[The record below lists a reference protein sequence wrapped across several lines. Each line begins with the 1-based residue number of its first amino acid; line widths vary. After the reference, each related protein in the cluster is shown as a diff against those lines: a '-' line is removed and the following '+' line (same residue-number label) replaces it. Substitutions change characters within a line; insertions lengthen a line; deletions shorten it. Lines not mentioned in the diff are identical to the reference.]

1 MDLKL
6 SASDEAF
13 RDEFR
18 AWLRA
23 NLPEPW
29 TDPLTDE
36 DARRRHTKY
45 LREWQRTLYGGGWA
59 GITWPREYGGR
70 GASVIE
76 SAIYQEELALA
87 DTPPQ
92 VGTIGQGLVGPTI
105 IAVGTEAQKKQFPSR
120 ILSGEHIWCQG
131 FSEPN
136 AGSDV
141 AGLATRAVLDGEEF
155 VVNGQKIWTSG
166 AQISDWCMLLVR
178 TDPDVPKHKG
188 ITSLLVDMKSE
199 GIEVRPI
206 RQMSSDSGFNEIFFT
221 DVRVPRDNVLGE
233 INTGWRTAI
242 ATLMNERSN
251 LGTGAYIGFKR
262 NFDALVERARS
273 VVRGGVPVARDP
285 IARQKCAQACV
296 ELEVFRHNMNRT
308 LSRVATGG
316 VPGPEGSI
324 LKLYWSEMNQRI
336 SRTAMEVLGDVAQ
349 LTDEDDGRWVYNF
362 LRSRGNTIEAGTSEI
377 QRNIIAQ
384 RVLGLPR
391 SY

>member
-18 AWLRA
+18 TWLRA
-23 NLPEPW
+23 NLREPW
-29 TDPLTDE
+29 TEPLTDD
-36 DARRRHTKY
+36 DARRRHWEF
-45 LREWQRTLYGGGWA
+45 LREWQRTLYAGGWA
-59 GITWPREYGGR
+59 GIAWPREYGGR

-76 SAIYQEELALA
+76 SAIYQEELARA
-87 DTPPQ
+87 DTPQ
-92 VGTIGQGLVGPTI
+92 QIGVIGQGLVGPTI
-105 IAVGTEAQKKQFPSR
+105 MAVGTEAQKKRFLSR

-141 AGLATRAVLDGEEF
+141 AGLSTRAVLNGDEF
-155 VVNGQKIWTSG
+155 VVNGQKIWTSF
-166 AQISDWCMLLVR
+166 AHIADWCMLLVR
-178 TDPDVPKHKG
+178 TDPDAPKHKG
-188 ITSLLVDMKSE
+188 ITSLLVDMSSE

-206 RQMSSDSGFNEIFFT
+206 RQMSGDSGFNEIFFT
-221 DVRVPRDNVLGE
+221 DVRVPRENVLGE
-233 INTGWRTAI
+233 IDDGWRTAI

-251 LGTGAYIGFKR
+251 LGTGAYIGYKR
-262 NFDALVERARS
+262 NVDALIERSRS
-273 VVRGGVPVARDP
+273 VVRDGAPVASDP
-285 IARQKCAQACV
+285 IARQKIAQACV
-296 ELEVFRHNMNRT
+296 ELEVFRHNMNRS
-308 LSRVATGG
+308 LSRVAAGG

-336 SRTAMEVLGDVAQ
+336 CRTAMEVLGDRVQ
-349 LTDEDDGRWVYNF
+349 LTEEDGGRWVYNY